1 MNGPRPGVRAIVSLS
16 RSFSGLS
23 LSERGSVA
31 IGSRPAAGGSVHAPG
46 RAFSRGVLCVPM
58 RCLTGT
64 VGSGVDS
71 REAQV
76 MTARVV

>member
-1 MNGPRPGVRAIVSLS
+1 M
-16 RSFSGLS
+16 
-23 LSERGSVA
+23 
-31 IGSRPAAGGSVHAPG
+31 HAPG

-58 RCLTGT
+58 RCLTCT

-76 MTARVV
+76 MTARVVVLRTRVPSALQPRRARNAREGVYTCTTRIQNFSPARPPV